1 MTHAATAAAAQRAAM
16 NALAAAASVVPDAGG
31 ALDFLY
37 ISISQHVVALDPT
50 TGKELWRTKLPNAS
64 SIVTLLV
71 RGPYVFAGL
80 SGYIHALDRYSGA
93 MLWSNE
99 LKGLGY
105 GQVVMAMPGGSD
117 AGAEAASNVAQSGS
131 DASATM

>member
-1 MTHAATAAAAQRAAM
+1 
-16 NALAAAASVVPDAGG
+16 
-31 ALDFLY
+31 
-37 ISISQHVVALDPT
+37 
-50 TGKELWRTKLPNAS
+50 
-64 SIVTLLV
+64 VTLLV

-117 AGAEAASNVAQSGS
+117 AGAEAASNVMQSGS